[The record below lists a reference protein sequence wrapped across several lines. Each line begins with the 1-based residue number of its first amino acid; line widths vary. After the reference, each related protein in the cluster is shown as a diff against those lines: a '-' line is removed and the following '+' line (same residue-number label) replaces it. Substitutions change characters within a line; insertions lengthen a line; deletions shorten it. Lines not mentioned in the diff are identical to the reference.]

1 MSRST
6 AARAAKV
13 YGHARAEGET
23 MSVTR
28 MMRSCKSV
36 AHREGDSPSS
46 PAFSLARSCPD
57 SCSSALTRY
66 CCTYRIVSASREFL
80 NSEQATKA

>member
-13 YGHARAEGET
+13 YGHTRAEGET
-23 MSVTR
+23 MSVWL
-28 MMRSCKSV
+28 RSCESV

-46 PAFSLARSCPD
+46 PAFSFARSCPD